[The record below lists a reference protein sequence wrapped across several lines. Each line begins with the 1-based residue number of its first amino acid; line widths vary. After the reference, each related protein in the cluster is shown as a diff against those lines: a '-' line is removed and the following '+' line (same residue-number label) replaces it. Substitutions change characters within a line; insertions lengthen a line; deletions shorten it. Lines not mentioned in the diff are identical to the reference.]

1 MRLARVPVA
10 LLAVLG
16 LLAAP
21 LAVETQ
27 SAGKVYRIG
36 FLTPG
41 PTPMNVDALREGLR
55 ELGYVEPTS
64 LILEV
69 RWGDGRLDQLPELAA
84 DLVRFGIDVIVTDST
99 AAALAAKEATRTI
112 PIVMGT
118 GSSDPVGRGLAASIA
133 RPGGNVTGLTLPSL
147 NGKRLELLKEVV
159 PSLTR
164 VAYMWNP
171 ANPGGQNDVRN
182 AEAAARTLSLQLRP
196 LGVKSDGDLDA
207 AFARATRDG
216 ARGLV
221 VMADFVLY
229 GLRGRIVE
237 LAAQYR
243 LPGIFETKSFVEAG
257 GLLAYGV
264 NVPANFRRA
273 AALVDKILKG
283 AKPADL
289 PVESPAR
296 IELFVNLK
304 AARVLGLTIPP
315 SVLARADEV
324 IQ

>member
-1 MRLARVPVA
+1 MRLARLAALATLALA
-10 LLAVLG
+10 LLVTP
-16 LLAAP
+16 LAAEAP
-21 LAVETQ
+21 P
-27 SAGKVYRIG
+27 AGKVPRIG
-36 FLTPG
+36 FLAPG
-41 PTPMNVDALREGLR
+41 PTPMNVAALREGLR
-55 ELGYVEPTS
+55 ELGYVEPTN
-64 LILEV
+64 LILEA
-69 RWGDGRLDQLPELAA
+69 RWGDGRLDRLPELAA

-99 AAALAAKEATRTI
+99 AAALAAKEATATI

-147 NGKRLELLKEVV
+147 NGKRLELLKEAV

-164 VAYMWNP
+164 VAYIWNP

-182 AEAAARTLSLQLRP
+182 AEAAARTLGLQLHP

-207 AFARATRDG
+207 AFARAGRDG
-216 ARGLV
+216 VRGLV

-243 LPGIFETKSFVEAG
+243 LPGIYETKAFVEAG

-289 PVESPAR
+289 PIESPAR

-304 AARVLGLTIPP
+304 AAKGLSLTIPP

-324 IQ
+324 IE